1 MKTPKQEV
9 ARRLATKLDITIT
22 SATHL
27 IESYQELLLELLEE
41 YDEVKICDLITLK
54 KQFVESYEKKMPSGD
69 YVTVTSHN
77 KITAVVSEKY
87 RKQ

>member
-9 ARRLATKLDITIT
+9 ARRLANKLDITII
-22 SATHL
+22 SSTHL

-54 KQFVESYEKKMPSGD
+54 KQFVESYEKQMPSGD
-69 YVTVTSHN
+69 YVTVASHN